1 MKNVKIGKNGL
12 YVPAVGYGAWQAG
25 KSGWGS
31 DYTDDDLIEAMRF
44 SIKNGSNLID
54 TAEVYGMGY
63 SEKLIADAIKEFER
77 KDYFIATKV
86 NPPHFGYEDV
96 LKSCEGSLKR
106 LGLDYVDL
114 YQLHWPDDSVPISE
128 TMKAMEKLADEGKI
142 KNIGVSNFPLPL
154 LKEAMKSLKNNDI
167 VSNQVEYSL
176 LRRDV
181 EKELKPFMDEN
192 GMTVIAYSPLAK
204 GILTGKY
211 NASNRPSDKI
221 RGTHRHFTPENFQRI
236 KPLLEKLKE
245 LSAKYD
251 ASMGAISLSYLVK
264 KGAVV
269 IPGAKNRKQVED
281 NVKAGNIKISGD
293 DERILDELSP
303 IE

>member
-96 LKSCEGSLKR
+96 LKSCF
-106 LGLDYVDL
+106 
-114 YQLHWPDDSVPISE
+114 H
-128 TMKAMEKLADEGKI
+128 
-142 KNIGVSNFPLPL
+142 
-154 LKEAMKSLKNNDI
+154 
-167 VSNQVEYSL
+167 
-176 LRRDV
+176 
-181 EKELKPFMDEN
+181 
-192 GMTVIAYSPLAK
+192 
-204 GILTGKY
+204 
-211 NASNRPSDKI
+211 
-221 RGTHRHFTPENFQRI
+221 
-236 KPLLEKLKE
+236 
-245 LSAKYD
+245 
-251 ASMGAISLSYLVK
+251 
-264 KGAVV
+264 
-269 IPGAKNRKQVED
+269 
-281 NVKAGNIKISGD
+281 
-293 DERILDELSP
+293 RILPSGSFSLQGVPLHQRRRKEP
-303 IE
+303 